1 MIKSVVKTD
10 RGTVMVFD
18 ERGRQMSEY
27 EGDYQKVRERILEDA
42 SPDTLFYHDDGRRLN
57 AVSREWW

>member
-1 MIKSVVKTD
+1 MIKSVVRTD

-18 ERGRQMSEY
+18 ERGSQMSEY

-42 SPDTLFYHDDGRRLN
+42 SPDTVFYHDDGRQLHC
-57 AVSREWW
+57 VEREDW